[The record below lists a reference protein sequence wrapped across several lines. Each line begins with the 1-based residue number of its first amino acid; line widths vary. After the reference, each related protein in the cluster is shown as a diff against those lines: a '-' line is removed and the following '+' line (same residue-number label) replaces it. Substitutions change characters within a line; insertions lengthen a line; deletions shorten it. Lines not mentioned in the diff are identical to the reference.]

1 MKTIETDVIVTQDG
15 RIRIDLK
22 LPTDVQPG
30 RHRAVVVLDEWPVS
44 PASPRVERSLADF
57 PVHDLGLWPENLSLS
72 RADLYG
78 DDER

>member
-22 LPTDVQPG
+22 LSKDVPPG
-30 RHRAVVVLDEWPVS
+30 RHRAVVVLDERPA
-44 PASPRVERSLADF
+44 PASSRVQSSLADF
-57 PVHDLGLWPENLSLS
+57 PVHDLGPWPENLSLR

-78 DDER
+78 EDER